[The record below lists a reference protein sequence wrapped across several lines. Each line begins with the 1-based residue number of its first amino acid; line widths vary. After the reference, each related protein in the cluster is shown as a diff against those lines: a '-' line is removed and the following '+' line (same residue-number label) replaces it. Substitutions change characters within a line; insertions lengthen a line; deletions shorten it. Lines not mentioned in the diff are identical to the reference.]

1 VQQHID
7 RNLRIAITERERD
20 IDSIQEFLSCLLSLE
35 KAALAL
41 LCCLMLFLFALSH
54 RLFDA
59 GVSFFLE
66 GTIYYQTL
74 LLAAAVDVVHY
85 PSVSFL
91 LYNTSFYGWLVGV
104 PLSLSL
110 SVFLQHSRSSS
121 AISLRESFR
130 ILSFRFSF
138 LSFLTPNLCLLPT
151 FPFPYNKLLTY
162 TTHQQVIVE
171 LDEEYYQ
178 YFLMNIGRIL
188 HHIYV
193 VKY

>member
-1 VQQHID
+1 VIEISNQESAAAHRSQPSNSD
-7 RNLRIAITERERD
+7 NRERERD

-121 AISLRESFR
+121 AMLKREFPHLIVPFFISLVSHAQSLFA
-130 ILSFRFSF
+130 
-138 LSFLTPNLCLLPT
+138 TYLPL
-151 FPFPYNKLLTY
+151 PL
-162 TTHQQVIVE
+162 Q
-171 LDEEYYQ
+171 
-178 YFLMNIGRIL
+178 
-188 HHIYV
+188 
-193 VKY
+193 